1 MISQPCCREPRTTPL
16 LLLVFLDQD
25 TKGMESRART
35 FRAAENLASENQSL
49 RYKNAQILKQN
60 LVDDSNNYRRI
71 YTRIT
76 TLILVEENTYKI

>member
-1 MISQPCCREPRTTPL
+1 
-16 LLLVFLDQD
+16 
-25 TKGMESRART
+25 MESRART